1 MHFLLIV
8 TLLLNSAGIGRTGT
22 FIVIDQIIDQI
33 KKNGLHCEI
42 DIQRSIQLVRSQR
55 SGMVQ
60 TEAQYKF
67 VYLAVQ
73 HFVEVQKQKM
83 KAEKQCKQA
92 GREYTNIKYSEV
104 DSIRASSTSPN
115 ASAIL
120 GEQMPLRTS
129 PSSVEPNGTSSSKK
143 TIIHQIKCDT
153 GHV

>member
-1 MHFLLIV
+1 LIR
-8 TLLLNSAGIGRTGT
+8 NSAGIGRTGT

-73 HFVEVQKQKM
+73 HFVEVQQQKK
-83 KAEKQCKQA
+83 KAEKQCKQT

-104 DSIRASSTSPN
+104 DAIRASSTSPN
-115 ASAIL
+115 SSAMGNYLDESSSLSLRKSPAS
-120 GEQMPLRTS
+120 
-129 PSSVEPNGTSSSKK
+129 EPNGTSKK

-153 GHV
+153 GQV